1 MHLLSKSTYM
11 RGKQCPKALWLYK
24 HRPELRPV
32 VSEAQ
37 QAIFDNGTA
46 VGLLAQQRFPGG
58 VDCTPEDHYDYGPA
72 LAATQAAM
80 AAGAAV
86 IYEAAFQHDGVL
98 AALDILVRDGDGWI
112 AVEVKSATS
121 VKEQFVADAALQYQV
136 ITASGVR
143 VKAMHI
149 MVIDTSY
156 VRQGAIDP
164 QRLFKLVDVTTQV
177 RNVQAEVAERIVQL
191 KAVVQAAEEPVVG
204 IGPHCKSPYTCDF
217 KGHCWAHIPPTG
229 SVLDLTN
236 AQGKEWELYARGI
249 LLMADIPANEPL
261 YTGQQRQVN
270 GWRTGQHIVDQGAIR
285 EWLADMRYPLHHFDF
300 ETVMPA
306 VPLYDG
312 THPYQQLPFQYS
324 VHVQHT
330 SGAEP
335 MHFEHLGDGHG
346 DPREALVE
354 QLLQDIGPEGDILA
368 YNAPFER
375 SCLHG
380 LARDF
385 PQHAPALLALAAR
398 IKDLQTPFKKGW
410 YYAPAMD
417 GRSSIKVVLPALV
430 PDMSYAGLE
439 VQEGMAA
446 SRLFEALLSGAFT
459 GDVEQVRRD
468 LLAYCGMDTLAMVK
482 VLEVLEGV

>member
-1 MHLLSKSTYM
+1 MANVRILFLL
-11 RGKQCPKALWLYK
+11 L
-24 HRPELRPV
+24 V
-32 VSEAQ
+32 
-37 QAIFDNGTA
+37 
-46 VGLLAQQRFPGG
+46 VGLMVSVAPTAAIPTVAAQ
-58 VDCTPEDHYDYGPA
+58 
-72 LAATQAAM
+72 
-80 AAGAAV
+80 
-86 IYEAAFQHDGVL
+86 
-98 AALDILVRDGDGWI
+98 
-112 AVEVKSATS
+112 SATAPAPA
-121 VKEQFVADAALQYQV
+121 AD
-136 ITASGVR
+136 
-143 VKAMHI
+143 
-149 MVIDTSY
+149 
-156 VRQGAIDP
+156 
-164 QRLFKLVDVTTQV
+164 
-177 RNVQAEVAERIVQL
+177 
-191 KAVVQAAEEPVVG
+191 
-204 IGPHCKSPYTCDF
+204 
-217 KGHCWAHIPPTG
+217 
-229 SVLDLTN
+229 
-236 AQGKEWELYARGI
+236 
-249 LLMADIPANEPL
+249 
-261 YTGQQRQVN
+261 
-270 GWRTGQHIVDQGAIR
+270 
-285 EWLADMRYPLHHFDF
+285 
-300 ETVMPA
+300 A

-380 LARDF
+380 LARDL
-385 PQHAPALLALAAR
+385 PHHAPALLALAAR

-468 LLAYCGMDTLAMVK
+468 LLAYCGMDTLAMAK
-482 VLEVLEGV
+482 VLEVLEGVIR